1 VEQRED
7 IAAALISVA
16 LLVVVLATFSSG
28 LLGLKLAVLPSR
40 PPLQEFLW
48 TYRGLDIFVQ
58 AFIVFA
64 AATAVAT
71 LFRVEKGPGAV
82 ETTYLEPT
90 GEKEEAAT

>member
-1 VEQRED
+1 MEQRD
-7 IAAALISVA
+7 GIAVALVSVM
-16 LLVVVLATFSSG
+16 LLVVVLATFSIG
-28 LLGLKLAVLPSR
+28 LIHFDLAIIPPR
-40 PPLQEFLW
+40 PPLQEYLW
-48 TYRGLDIFVQ
+48 TYRGLDVLVQ

-90 GEKEEAAT
+90 DDKEKEET